1 MDQSIKDE
9 IMYLANKIE
18 TLAQDAFDDYISN
31 LKETPEEIASKA
43 DDIYRT
49 VQDIEIS
56 EE

>member
-31 LKETPEEIASKA
+31 LKETLEEIASKA

>member
-18 TLAQDAFDDYISN
+18 TLAQNAFDDYISN
-31 LKETPEEIASKA
+31 LKETFEEIASKA
-43 DDIYRT
+43 DNIYRT